1 MRSRGNWHSSVW
13 ELSVIRDSHCMSY
26 ADHLPERRASV
37 FCTVVEARQR
47 RRLSR
52 KGTFFLWRALVVWGN
67 QDTRSTPLER
77 AKEPIVLILMAEV
90 GCVLP
95 FELPKLA
102 DVTGSKF
109 YPINSQCNNL
119 STFFLLLAA
128 PRVRTAHTYSISNC
142 SCFKQMSY
150 CSIARFMC
158 ESGNVFG
165 QLSPWAKKAWRLLDL
180 SFWALG
186 CGAINYFNL
195 FAPQMWII
203 PL

>member
-90 GCVLP
+90 DVCCPLNFQNWLMSQEVNSIPSTVSAIIYQLSFFCWLP
-95 FELPKLA
+95 P
-102 DVTGSKF
+102 GW
-109 YPINSQCNNL
+109 
-119 STFFLLLAA
+119 
-128 PRVRTAHTYSISNC
+128 
-142 SCFKQMSY
+142 
-150 CSIARFMC
+150 
-158 ESGNVFG
+158 G
-165 QLSPWAKKAWRLLDL
+165 QLTRIVLVIAHASNRWVIARLLDL
-180 SFWALG
+180 CVRVGMCLG
-186 CGAINYFNL
+186 NSPHEPKKPDAS
-195 FAPQMWII
+195 WIWVSE
-203 PL
+203 L